1 MAHKPR
7 DNNQFTAA
15 VAHIRIRMFTVDFFL
30 GSMQMLVKPLGFS
43 SRQRARQFLSAQF
56 PKPRHAPETFEQLS
70 RRLFADSRD
79 GGERSLDA
87 AFGPALPVE
96 SHGEAMS
103 LVSNLLD
110 QVQDRRTVVQSN
122 RFVFSP
128 VNVQNLFL
136 LRDARERLIN
146 HLERLQSFRS
156 RVQLP
161 DASVDEH
168 KAGHRFLVGKN
179 PSVPPGNHFAHA
191 CKIVAHQFGRHG
203 IAGCVW

>member
-15 VAHIRIRMFTVDFFL
+15 VAHIRIRMFNVDCFL
-30 GSMQMLVKPLGFS
+30 GSMQMLMKPVGFS
-43 SRQRARQFLSAQF
+43 SWQRVRQLLRAQF
-56 PKPRHAPETFEQLS
+56 PKPRDAPETFEQLS
-70 RRLFADSRD
+70 RRLLADSRD

-110 QVQDRRTVVQSN
+110 QVQDRRMMVQPD
-122 RFVFSP
+122 RLVFSP

-146 HLERLQSFRS
+146 HLEPL
-156 RVQLP
+156 L
-161 DASVDEH
+161 
-168 KAGHRFLVGKN
+168 RF
-179 PSVPPGNHFAHA
+179 
-191 CKIVAHQFGRHG
+191 
-203 IAGCVW
+203 